1 MKGLSA
7 MEQPQT
13 GSSPTLES
21 NLDHLLQELH
31 QLATRVK
38 QPDQHQQR
46 DEAQGGQGNYLIAS
60 GRS

>member
-1 MKGLSA
+1 

-13 GSSPTLES
+13 HNRAKLES

-38 QPDQHQQR
+38 QPDPRQQR
-46 DEAQGGQGNYLIAS
+46 DDKLVGQAQVLIAT
-60 GRS
+60 GR